1 MTPRDRRAVL
11 TGVATIAVAVV
22 ALRLAPMAGAQLRSA
37 REDLEARAGLLARMR
52 ADVRDTARLRDSAE
66 VVRRRMGGLAEQLL
80 SPDSQAEAATAL
92 GALVSMAAERQRVR
106 VSRTEAIADSAY
118 AGLAHRVSLRAT
130 LESDTAGLL
139 GMLRVLASGPAVL
152 SVGDLR
158 VAADAP
164 PAPAAPE
171 LLHTEITVR
180 GWYLPRTGTP

>member
-1 MTPRDRRAVL
+1 MTPRDRWAVL
-11 TGVATIAVAVV
+11 AGVAAVAVAVV

-52 ADVRDTARLRDSAE
+52 ADLRDTARLQDSAE
-66 VVRRRMGGLAEQLL
+66 VVRHHMAVLAGRFL

-106 VSRTEAIADSAY
+106 VSRTEVVVDSAY
-118 AGLAHRVSLRAT
+118 AGLARRVSLRAT

-139 GMLRVLASGPAVL
+139 RMLRVLAGGPTVL
-152 SVGDLR
+152 VVGDLR
-158 VAADAP
+158 VAADPP

-180 GWYLPRTGTP
+180 GWYLPRAGTP